1 MRAFV
6 LTLTPKVGVGVP
18 VVVAPVTTNVREVEE
33 DAEIFVVGG
42 AGVGA
47 VPDPA
52 VVVTGVSALVSEP

>member
-18 VVVAPVTTNVREVEE
+18 VVVAPVTTKVRDVDDE
-33 DAEIFVVGG
+33 AEIFVVGG

-47 VPDPA
+47 VPAPA
-52 VVVTGVSALVSEP
+52 VVETLVITLVSDP